1 MASTYSPSLRI
12 ELIGTG
18 EQSGTWGDTT
28 NTNLGSLIEQAI
40 TGYVSIAMVDA
51 DYTLSALN
59 GSPDESRNAVVRMT
73 STGSLSTTRNVI
85 IPNVEKTYIFKND
98 TTGGQSLVIKTSGGT
113 GVTVINGG
121 STAVFCDGTNTYVA
135 STYIP
140 TLTAGALTLNS
151 GTTGTGSFVKQTSPT
166 ITTPTINTPTI
177 SGGSISGITDLAVAD
192 GGTGSSTA
200 AGARTNLGV
209 AIGTDVQAYDAEL
222 AAIAGLATN
231 GVIAKTG
238 AGTAATRTVTGS
250 TGITVT
256 NGDGVSGNPTV
267 AIDATVATLAGTQ
280 TLTNKTLTAPTI
292 NGGSISGITDLA
304 VADGGTG
311 ASTAAGARTNLG
323 VAIGTDVQAYD
334 AELSAISGLASSG
347 LIAKTGAGTAA
358 TRTVT
363 AGTGISVANGDG
375 VSGNPTVGID
385 STVVT
390 LSGTQTLTNKTLTSP
405 SMSSPAMS
413 SPAMS
418 GTPTAPT
425 AAAGTNTTQ
434 VATTAFVQT
443 ALQAVY
449 PVGSVYINAASTTNP
464 ATLLGFGTWAEIG
477 AGRVLV
483 GQNTGDAAFDV
494 LGETGGSK
502 DAIVVSHTHTY
513 STTTASGGSH
523 THSITDPGHSHI
535 ITAQNGGFSQP
546 YANVTLSGEYQT
558 NKDTNSATTGI
569 SINSGGAH
577 THTLSG
583 TTDATGS
590 SGTNGNL
597 QPYIVV
603 KMWQRTA

>member
-28 NTNLGSLIEQAI
+28 NTNLGSLVEQAI

-192 GGTGSSTA
+192 GGTGASTA
-200 AGARTNLGV
+200 DGARTNLGV

-238 AGTAATRTVTGS
+238 AGTAAARTVTGS

-267 AIDATVATLAGTQ
+267 AIDSTVATLTGVQ
-280 TLTNKTLTAPTI
+280 TLTNKTLTSPTI
-292 NGGSISGITDLA
+292 NGGAISGITDLA

-334 AELSAISGLASSG
+334 AELAAISGLASNG

-358 TRTVT
+358 VRTVT
-363 AGTGISVANGDG
+363 AGTGISISNGDG

-405 SMSSPAMS
+405 TISSPSIS
-413 SPAMS
+413 SPSMS

-483 GQNTGDAAFDV
+483 GQNAADAAFDV

-502 DAIVVSHTHTY
+502 DSAVVSHTHTY
-513 STTTASGGSH
+513 STTTASSGAH
-523 THSITDPGHSHI
+523 THSVTDPGHSHI
-535 ITAQNGGFSQP
+535 ITAQNGGFSTP

-558 NKDTNSATTGI
+558 NKNTNAATTGI
-569 SINSGGAH
+569 SIDSGGAH

-583 TTDATGS
+583 TTDSTGS